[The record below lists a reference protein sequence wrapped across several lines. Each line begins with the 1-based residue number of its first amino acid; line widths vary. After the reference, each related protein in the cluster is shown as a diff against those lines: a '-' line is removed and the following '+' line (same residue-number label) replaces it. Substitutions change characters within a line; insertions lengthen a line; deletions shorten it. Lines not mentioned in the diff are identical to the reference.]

1 MKLFVKLSM
10 VACALVCTAGFA
22 QETSQKSEEVDLFA
36 LSLEE
41 LLDIPINS
49 ASRKDE
55 TVFDAPLSSYTI
67 TSAEIQK
74 SGATSVMEAL
84 RLAPGVIVRE
94 EANGVYDIHIRGFDN
109 MLRTS
114 ETYAKS
120 NLATLVMIDNRPVFN
135 HNLGGTFWET
145 LPIDL
150 NDVERIEV
158 VRGPSAPLFGPNAVT
173 GVINIITKRVTEKTY
188 VNANVQYGT
197 AQTMIANATVG
208 SKVND
213 KLSFSV
219 SGNFQERNRFD
230 TDYYNIATG
239 EFQPIGS
246 FVNNADAQVPHPDRA
261 LTRWGL
267 NGFLNVKPSDKVS
280 LDLSIGTQSAQTQK
294 IFLSGTT
301 YFTTNES
308 SNYYANLAAKIH
320 GLSIRTSYVNGSDN
334 LNVNSPPNQYDYSV
348 ADATAEY
355 EFAVGK
361 HLTITPGLSYQNV
374 RFDDSEYAVNG
385 PTFLGGIDR
394 TISTT
399 AGYVRVDAHLTKD
412 LRVIGGIRAD
422 KFSVPD
428 DLYIAYELAA
438 TYKLNENN
446 IVRAAFT
453 RSNSGS
459 FIATNF
465 INLQVPTP
473 LDINYVRAGNEN
485 MDLFTIDMI
494 ELGYRVKLTKTMQ
507 LDLDVFH
514 QKADNFYALLL
525 TDVVNVGAIVP
536 IREQFMNIPMNAIQN
551 GATLGLNIVPNDKI
565 LFKPFIT
572 VQKTET
578 KDMPSSWVSPAL
590 DPTITYSDSRH
601 ENTPSFY
608 GGYYLNAKLLSKLSV
623 NLNGYYYAAHRQ
635 YDRNDND
642 GANVQGDIS
651 GKFLMNVKANWSLT
665 RNVNLFLNAR
675 NVFNNRSR
683 EFYAADRSA
692 GLYLIGA
699 SLNIN

>member
-1 MKLFVKLSM
+1 MLMCVLATSASF
-10 VACALVCTAGFA
+10 G
-22 QETSQKSEEVDLFA
+22 QETPKEEEVDLFA

-55 TVFDAPLSSYTI
+55 TLFDAPLSSYTI
-67 TSAEIQK
+67 TSGDIQK
-74 SGATSVMEAL
+74 SGATSIPEAL

-114 ETYAKS
+114 ETYSKS

-150 NDVERIEV
+150 NDVERIEI

-173 GVINIITKRVTEKTY
+173 GVINIITRRPTDKTY
-188 VNANVQYGT
+188 VNTNVQYGT
-197 AQTMIANATVG
+197 AQTIIANATVG
-208 SKVND
+208 SKVSN
-213 KLSFSV
+213 KLSFAV

-230 TDYYNIATG
+230 EDYYNTTTG
-239 EFQPIGS
+239 QFAPIES
-246 FVNNADAQVPHPDRA
+246 FVGNAESRFPNPEQSIS
-261 LTRWGL
+261 RWGV
-267 NGFLNVKPSDKVS
+267 NGFLNVKPSEKVS
-280 LDLSIGTQSAQTQK
+280 LDLSLGTQSAQTQK

-301 YFTTNES
+301 FFTTNES
-308 SNYYANLAAKIH
+308 NNYYANLAAKIH
-320 GLSIRTSYVNGSDN
+320 GLSVRTSYVNGMDN
-334 LNVNSPPNQYDYSV
+334 LNISSPPNQYDYAV
-348 ADATAEY
+348 ADASAEY
-355 EFAVGK
+355 EFAIGK
-361 HLTITPGLSYQNV
+361 HFTVTPGLSYQNV

-385 PTFLGGIDR
+385 PTFLGGVDR
-394 TISTT
+394 DITTT
-399 AGYVRVDAHLTKD
+399 AGYVRADAHVTKN

-428 DLYIAYELAA
+428 DLYFAYELAA

-446 IVRAAFT
+446 IIRAAFT

-465 INLQVPTP
+465 INLQIPTP
-473 LDINYVRAGNEN
+473 LGVNYVRAGNEN
-485 MDLFTIDMI
+485 MDLFTVRML

-507 LDLDVFH
+507 LDLDIFNQV
-514 QKADNFYALLL
+514 ADNFYALVL
-525 TDVVNVGAIVP
+525 TDVVNVGVIVP
-536 IREQFMNIPMNAIQN
+536 IREQFTNIPMKGIQN

-565 LFKPFIT
+565 QFKPFIT

-578 KDMPSSWVSPAL
+578 KDMPSSYVSGTI
-590 DPTITYSDSRH
+590 DPTLQYTDSEH
-601 ENTPSFY
+601 KNTPKFY
-608 GGYYLNAKLLSKLSV
+608 GGYYLNVKLLSKLNV
-623 NLNGYYYAAHRQ
+623 NMNGYYYAAHTQ
-635 YDRNDND
+635 YDRDD
-642 GANVQGDIS
+642 SPGAGAQSDIS
-651 GKFLMNVKANWSLT
+651 GKFLVNVKANWSVT
-665 RNVNLFLNAR
+665 RNVNLFANAR

-692 GLYLIGA
+692 GLYMLGA
-699 SLNIN
+699 SLSIN

>member
-1 MKLFVKLSM
+1 MKLSIRLSLL
-10 VACALVCTAGFA
+10 ACVLVTTVSFG
-22 QETSQKSEEVDLFA
+22 QETSEKEEVDLFA

-67 TSAEIQK
+67 TNAEIQK
-74 SGATSVMEAL
+74 SGATSIMEAL

-150 NDVERIEV
+150 NDVERIEI

-173 GVINIITKRVTEKTY
+173 GVINIITKRPTEKTY
-188 VNANVQYGT
+188 VTANAQYGT

-208 SKVND
+208 SKVSD
-213 KLSFSV
+213 KLSFAV

-230 TDYYNIATG
+230 KDYYNIATG
-239 EFQPIGS
+239 QFAPIES
-246 FVNNADAQVPHPDRA
+246 FVDNSDARFPHPDRSIS
-261 LTRWGL
+261 RWGV

-280 LDLSIGTQSAQTQK
+280 LDLSVGTQSAQTQK
-294 IFLSGTT
+294 IFLSGAT

-320 GLSIRTSYVNGSDN
+320 GLSIRTSYVNGNDN
-334 LNVNSPPNQYDYSV
+334 LNISSPPNQYDYSV

-355 EFAVGK
+355 EFAIGK
-361 HLTITPGLSYQNV
+361 HFTVTPGLSYQNV
-374 RFDDSEYAVNG
+374 RFDDSEYAADG
-385 PTFLGGIDR
+385 PTFLGGRDR
-394 TISTT
+394 DITTT
-399 AGYVRVDAHLTKD
+399 AGYVRADAHITKS

-428 DLYIAYELAA
+428 DLYFAYELAA

-446 IVRAAFT
+446 IIRAAFT

-473 LDINYVRAGNEN
+473 LGVNYVRAGNEN
-485 MDLFTIDMI
+485 MDLFTVQMV

-514 QKADNFYALLL
+514 QVADNFYALQL
-525 TDVVNVGAIVP
+525 TNVVNVGVLVP
-536 IREQFMNIPMNAIQN
+536 IREEFANIPLKGIQN

-565 LFKPFIT
+565 QFKPFIT
-572 VQKTET
+572 VQKTES
-578 KDMPSSWVSPAL
+578 KDMPSSYISPSL
-590 DPTITYSDSRH
+590 DPTVTYSDSDH
-601 ENTPSFY
+601 KNTPSFY
-608 GGYYLNAKLLSKLSV
+608 GGYYLNAKLLSKLNV
-623 NLNGYYYAAHRQ
+623 NMNGYYYAAHTQ
-635 YDRNDND
+635 YDRDDN
-642 GANVQGDIS
+642 GGTNPQGDIS
-651 GKFLMNVKANWSLT
+651 GKFLVNLKANWSLT
-665 RNVNLFLNAR
+665 RNVNLFVNAR
-675 NVFNNRSR
+675 NVLNNRSR

-692 GLYLIGA
+692 GLYMAGV